1 MAAIMIAANV
11 ARAEPAQYRK
21 NLLVAS
27 TPQPMAAIYVFAC
40 DHPNA
45 GDAAINMMFEF
56 TPAGGYD
63 HLCRI
68 YHVDA
73 LEVRV
78 RYSSVQLKPDWH
90 PSHTNCF
97 RIVAQPQW
105 L

>member
-1 MAAIMIAANV
+1 MRNRRERHYSHARDTIAQAIIQDK
-11 ARAEPAQYRK
+11 P
-21 NLLVAS
+21 
-27 TPQPMAAIYVFAC
+27 
-40 DHPNA
+40 HPNLWLA
-45 GDAAINMMFEF
+45 FSAAKRGGWVGVTHLDAARFA
-56 TPAGGYD
+56 PAGGYD
-63 HLCRI
+63 YLCRI

-90 PSHTNCF
+90 PSHTNRF